1 MEAALA
7 AEANFPCLLSAL
19 VSYSCPF
26 SGTVQGQI
34 NYADLTHIRLT
45 RVRSLATVD
54 D

>member
-34 NYADLTHIRLT
+34 NDTDLTYTRLT